1 MIRFPNA
8 KINLGL
14 NITRRRADGYH
25 DIETVFYPIGWKD
38 ALEIVPSAQQ
48 KEGCSYQGSGLVID
62 CPPEK
67 NLVLKAY
74 SLLNK
79 EFPLP
84 PVDVYLHK
92 VIPFGAGLGG
102 GSSDAAS
109 MLLLLNEWAGLG
121 LSLDQLAGYA
131 SKLGADCSFFIY
143 NKPLFAHGIG
153 NLFEP
158 VQLSLTGYYL
168 ALVKPPVFVSTAE
181 AYASVNP
188 TLPEVSLKELL
199 KMPVNEWKGK
209 VVNDF
214 EQSVFERY
222 PLIAEI
228 KEQLYAKGAL
238 YASMS
243 GSGSS
248 VFGLFLDKPDING
261 LFNGFDCYFDSL

>member
-84 PVDVYLHK
+84 PV
-92 VIPFGAGLGG
+92 
-102 GSSDAAS
+102 
-109 MLLLLNEWAGLG
+109 
-121 LSLDQLAGYA
+121 
-131 SKLGADCSFFIY
+131 
-143 NKPLFAHGIG
+143 
-153 NLFEP
+153 
-158 VQLSLTGYYL
+158 
-168 ALVKPPVFVSTAE
+168 
-181 AYASVNP
+181 
-188 TLPEVSLKELL
+188 EV
-199 KMPVNEWKGK
+199 
-209 VVNDF
+209 
-214 EQSVFERY
+214 
-222 PLIAEI
+222 
-228 KEQLYAKGAL
+228 
-238 YASMS
+238 
-243 GSGSS
+243 
-248 VFGLFLDKPDING
+248 
-261 LFNGFDCYFDSL
+261 

>member
-14 NITRRRADGYH
+14 NITRRRPDGYH

-38 ALEIVPSAQQ
+38 ALEIVPSEQL
-48 KEGCSYQGSGLVID
+48 KEGYSYQGSGLHID

-74 SLLNK
+74 TLLNK
-79 EFPLP
+79 DFPLP
-84 PVDVYLHK
+84 PVDIYLHK

-109 MLLLLNEWAGLG
+109 MLLLLNEWAN
-121 LSLDQLAGYA
+121 LDLTLDELAVYA

-158 VQLSLTGYYL
+158 VEVSLAGYYL
-168 ALVKPPVFVSTAE
+168 VLVKPPVFVSTAE
-181 AYASVNP
+181 AYAAVNP

-199 KMPVNEWKGK
+199 KMPVEEWKGR

-214 EQSVFERY
+214 EKSVIERY
-222 PLIAEI
+222 PLIREI
-228 KEQLYAKGAL
+228 KEQLYSTGAL

-248 VFGLFLDKPDING
+248 VYAIFTQEPDIKYLFEGCECFLDRH
-261 LFNGFDCYFDSL
+261 

>member
-209 VVNDF
+209 VANDF

>member
-14 NITRRRADGYH
+14 NITRRRPDGYH
-25 DIETVFYPIGWKD
+25 DIETIFYPIGWKD
-38 ALEIVPSAQQ
+38 ALEIVPSEQL
-48 KEGCSYQGSGLVID
+48 KEGYRYQGSGLHID

-74 SLLNK
+74 TLLNK
-79 EFPLP
+79 DFPLP
-84 PVDVYLHK
+84 PVDIYLHK

-109 MLLLLNEWAGLG
+109 MLLLLNEWANIG
-121 LSLDQLAGYA
+121 LSLDELAGYA

-153 NLFEP
+153 NLFET
-158 VQLSLTGYYL
+158 VQLSLAGYYL
-168 ALVKPPVFVSTAE
+168 VLVKPPVFVSTAE
-181 AYASVNP
+181 AYAAVTP
-188 TLPEVSLKELL
+188 ARPEVSLKELL
-199 KMPVNEWKGK
+199 KMPVEQWKGR

-214 EQSVFERY
+214 EKSVFEHY
-222 PLIAEI
+222 PLIREI
-228 KEQLYAKGAL
+228 KEQFYTTGAL

-248 VFGLFLDKPDING
+248 VFAIYSQQPDIKG
-261 LFNGFDCYFDSL
+261 LLEGCDCYFDRL